1 MNNQTIS
8 DLREAMFDT
17 LRQLRDPKSPMDI
30 DRANAIKDVAQ
41 VIINSAK
48 VEIDYLRV
56 AGGNGTGFIPQQAVD
71 RSIAPPASVTPIA
84 KPAPPTGADVVSP
97 TKHGTKTVS
106 QLPNG
111 ATITRHRMS

>member
-8 DLREAMFDT
+8 DLRDAMFDT

-56 AGGNGTGFIPQQAVD
+56 AGGAGTGFIPQQTAD
-71 RSIAPPASVTPIA
+71 RSIAPPASVTPIT
-84 KPAPPTGADVVSP
+84 KPVPTGADVVSA